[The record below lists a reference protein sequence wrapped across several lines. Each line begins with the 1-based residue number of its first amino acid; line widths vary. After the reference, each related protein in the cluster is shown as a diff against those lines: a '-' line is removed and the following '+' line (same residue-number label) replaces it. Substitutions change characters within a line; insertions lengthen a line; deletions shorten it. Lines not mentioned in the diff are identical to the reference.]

1 MHRAAAEA
9 VLVGALAGLIGV
21 RVLRRRLS
29 FFTMALTHA
38 TFPGV
43 VAATIIGVN
52 IYLGGALAGTVV
64 ALGVAALSRGRG
76 QNASAATGVLLSG
89 GFALGVALVALR
101 DGFSR
106 DLSSFLVGSILTVST
121 SDVATTA
128 AVLVVVGVVL
138 AVTARPMLFA
148 GFDGEGARAAGLPTG
163 ALDLVLLLCIE
174 VVIVT
179 AVPAIG
185 TIPGAGPDRGT
196 GRGGPRVV
204 RPARGDHAA
213 GDGVRRPQRAG
224 RPGGVRSLR
233 RRRRRRH
240 HAGRHRDPAALAAAD
255 PHRRHVYYALA
266 GEAAHRLVA
275 EVLRFGRQPA
285 SASASKSAAD
295 GSSGRRPGTVNQ
307 NVLPPSGL
315 DSMPT

>member
-1 MHRAAAEA
+1 MSWWDDAVHRATAEA

-21 RVLRRRLS
+21 RVVLRRLS

-43 VAATIIGVN
+43 VAATLIGVN

-121 SDVATTA
+121 RDVATTA
-128 AVLVVVGVVL
+128 LVLVVVGVAL
-138 AVTARPMLFA
+138 AVTARPMLFS
-148 GFDGEGARAAGLPTG
+148 GFDPDGARAAGLRTG
-163 ALDLVLLLCIE
+163 AFDLVLLLCIE

-185 TIPGAGPDRGT
+185 TILALALIVAPAAAARMWSGRLAVITPLAMLFGVVSGLTGLTVSGRYDVAAGAAIILVAT
-196 GRGGPRVV
+196 AILLLSLLLTRVPMLG
-204 RPARGDHAA
+204 PAR
-213 GDGVRRPQRAG
+213 
-224 RPGGVRSLR
+224 
-233 RRRRRRH
+233 
-240 HAGRHRDPAALAAAD
+240 
-255 PHRRHVYYALA
+255 
-266 GEAAHRLVA
+266 
-275 EVLRFGRQPA
+275 
-285 SASASKSAAD
+285 
-295 GSSGRRPGTVNQ
+295 
-307 NVLPPSGL
+307 
-315 DSMPT
+315 